1 MISLIG
7 IPIVAIGG
15 YFLVYILAIGNKESF
30 GVGLIGSITFQNL
43 VFAVLMMLDIKNG
56 TPEGYILLYVA
67 LAFVCVMVEV
77 YCAKTVLMGDVSV
90 FENRTDYKQ
99 RIPTREKTKL

>member
-43 VFAVLMMLDIKNG
+43 VFAVLMMLDI
-56 TPEGYILLYVA
+56 
-67 LAFVCVMVEV
+67 
-77 YCAKTVLMGDVSV
+77 
-90 FENRTDYKQ
+90 TDYKQ